1 MEQSKQ
7 ETVSEDRLIQ
17 IAKQFNAA
25 WNARDPEAVLSFFA
39 PDAVVR
45 IVPPPPPP
53 EREQFNGRDE
63 IRAWIERT
71 FELPFSVVTSNYRA
85 AGSVVTWDATFPN
98 EGSDSAPDVSEAVF
112 RGELIS
118 DFTP

>member
-7 ETVSEDRLIQ
+7 ATVGEDRLVQ
-17 IAKQFNAA
+17 IAKEFNAA
-25 WNARDPEAVLSFFA
+25 WNKGDREAVLSFFS

-53 EREQFNGRDE
+53 ERELFTGHDE
-63 IRAWIERT
+63 IRGWIDRSLA
-71 FELPFSVVTSNYRA
+71 LPFAVNASNYRA
-85 AGSVVTWDATFPN
+85 AGAVVTWDATFPN
-98 EGSDSAPDVSEAVF
+98 EGSDSSPDVSEAVF
-112 RGELIS
+112 SGELIS